1 MEREKALGDFHGRQ
15 CRVLTATSAAARQL
29 DIENVQ
35 YIISFD
41 ILLLLT
47 NVFIE
52 FGVPVIV
59 GTLAELFP
67 FLRLNQITS
76 SETTVRCLSRMFLHG
91 WKKLPLA
98 HMFLASVIVQEEMC
112 LHPSILKRITAA
124 GTL

>member
-1 MEREKALGDFHGRQ
+1 MFNILS
-15 CRVLTATSAAARQL
+15 VL
-29 DIENVQ
+29 I
-35 YIISFD
+35 F
-41 ILLLLT
+41 LLLLM
-47 NVFIE
+47 NVFFE

-76 SETTVRCLSRMFLHG
+76 SETTVRCSSRMFLHG

-98 HMFLASVIVQEEMC
+98 RMLLASVKVQEEMY

-124 GTL
+124 GAL